1 MATSKI
7 PINYASNKTV
17 TKSIPTVSAND
28 IVTMTIDISSNPSVT
43 ENLKSFVISSSA
55 NLVPLILQVH
65 KNTIDVRLRNVANS
79 AQTGASI
86 TIIYA

>member
-7 PINYASNKTV
+7 PINYASNKIV
-17 TKSIPTVSAND
+17 TKPIPTVSAND
-28 IVTMTIDISSNPSVT
+28 IVTMTIDISSNPSVA

-65 KNTIDVRLRNVANS
+65 KTTIDVRLRNVANS